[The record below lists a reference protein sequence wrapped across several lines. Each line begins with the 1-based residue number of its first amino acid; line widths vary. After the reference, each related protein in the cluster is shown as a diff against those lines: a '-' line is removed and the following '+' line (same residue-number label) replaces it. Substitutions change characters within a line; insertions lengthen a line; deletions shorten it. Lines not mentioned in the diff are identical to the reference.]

1 MSATPDLSTEYLGF
15 TLAHPVVPSSSPLTG
30 DLGTLHE
37 LVEKG
42 APAVVLPSL
51 FEEQI
56 ELETLAFHFGLEFGA
71 GANPEAA
78 AGYLP
83 ELHDYNTG
91 PHEYLRLV
99 RDASSQLGVPVIASL
114 NGASPGGWTRYAQML
129 EDAGASAIE
138 LNLYF
143 MATDPEE
150 SSTEVEARCLTLVE
164 AVKCV
169 VGVPVAV
176 KLSPYFSSMTSMAR
190 RLASVGADALVL
202 FNRFYQP
209 DIDLETLA
217 VAPRLVLS
225 SPDEARLALRWIAIL
240 HGQVDTQ
247 LAATGGI
254 HGWTEVAKMILAGAD
269 VTMMASSL
277 LRRGP
282 TALTEAVEGLRN
294 WLAANGYESVR
305 QAQGS
310 LSRGSAPDPGQYAR
324 ANYMTTLVSYSS
336 DWRQARRNGSVTD
349 SSEEPGGLA
358 IT

>member
-1 MSATPDLSTEYLGF
+1 MNTTPDLTTEYLGF

-30 DLGTLHE
+30 DLDTLHE
-37 LVEKG
+37 LVEAG

-78 AGYLP
+78 TGYLP
-83 ELHDYNTG
+83 ELHEYNTG

-99 RDASSQLGVPVIASL
+99 RDASGELGVPVIGSL
-114 NGASPGGWTRYAQML
+114 NGVSPGGWTRYAQML
-129 EDAGASAIE
+129 EDAGASAVE

-143 MATDPEE
+143 MATDLDE
-150 SSTEVEARCLTLVE
+150 SSTDVEARCLTLVE
-164 AVKCV
+164 AVKWV
-169 VGVPVAV
+169 VGIPVAV
-176 KLSPYFSSMTSMAR
+176 KLSPYFSSMTSMSE

-209 DIDLETLA
+209 DIDLETLT

-269 VTMMASSL
+269 VTMMASAL

-282 TALTEAVEGLRN
+282 QALGEAVDGLRD
-294 WLAANGYESVR
+294 WLAINEYDSVR
-305 QAQGS
+305 QARGS
-310 LSRGSAPDPGQYAR
+310 LSRGSAPDPDQYAR
-324 ANYMTTLVSYSS
+324 ANYMATLVSYSS
-336 DWRQARRNGSVTD
+336 DWRHGRHTGSPG
-349 SSEEPGGLA
+349 SGEEPGGFPV
-358 IT
+358 T